1 VHQLNNSN
9 VKAYRPFFIF
19 CKNSR
24 IR

>member
-19 CKNSR
+19 CKNSKSS
-24 IR
+24 